1 MVRWYGARMLDALR
15 VLCKLD
21 FVVEGLE
28 NIPSQPHVSYWKHSS
43 SWEVFAQFL
52 IGPPKVIVLKRE
64 LIYIPFFGWGLIL
77 LRSVAVDRGAGASAV
92 NQVVAQG
99 HARLDEGLSMLIFP
113 EGTRM
118 AAGQTRRYGVS
129 GALLASRTG
138 RAGSPRCR
146 LLLAAPGID
155 ETPRHHPRHHRTAN
169 RYDGSRT
176 PRHQRTGASLGR
188 GGRRANP
195 KRKSRARYPLQRGR
209 SVARLSRCR
218 LVRPD
223 LLGRQAHQL
232 VRKHQPLL
240 RGMHVVVWHE
250 PAAIS

>member
-1 MVRWYGARMLDALR
+1 MQWLRSVVFTAFMFAWTLAYAIFFVLVSWTVPLPQRFALVRWYGARMLDALR

-28 NIPSQPHVSYWKHSS
+28 NIPQQPHVAYWKHSS

-64 LIYIPFFGWGLIL
+64 LVYIPFFGWGLML

-138 RAGSPRCR
+138 CKVVPVAHDAGYYWPRR
-146 LLLAAPGID
+146 GLMKRPGTIRVIIGPPIDTTGREPRDINEQAQAWVEATVERIRSEKAGLA
-155 ETPRHHPRHHRTAN
+155 TPSSAA
-169 RYDGSRT
+169 GQSR
-176 PRHQRTGASLGR
+176 G
-188 GGRRANP
+188 
-195 KRKSRARYPLQRGR
+195 
-209 SVARLSRCR
+209 
-218 LVRPD
+218 
-223 LLGRQAHQL
+223 
-232 VRKHQPLL
+232 
-240 RGMHVVVWHE
+240 
-250 PAAIS
+250 